1 VRLATLPNGTRDGRL
16 WIVSSDGTRAQPAG
30 DEFPHLRGALE
41 EWDRVRPLLA
51 AMARD
56 LDADPE
62 AGTPFDEGEAL
73 APLPRTWQ
81 WLDASAF
88 LNHGALLSR
97 SLNMDPIV
105 SPVPLMYQGL
115 SHEFI
120 APRAGAPAWRPDD
133 GDLDFEGEF
142 AVILRDVP
150 AGVDAVE
157 ASDYIALITFV
168 NDWSLRSLVRE
179 EMMRMFGF
187 IEGKPA
193 TTMAPLVVTPDELG
207 DGWRDGRISLALSVE
222 LNGARFGDVPAS
234 QMDYSFGELIAYAA
248 RTRNLAAGTVIGS
261 GTVSN
266 TSYAELGSACIAE
279 RRGIEIIDTGA
290 ATTPYLSEGD
300 RVTMRVT
307 SGARSLF
314 GTIDQTVVRAPT
326 AHATR

>member
-30 DEFPHLRGALE
+30 EEFPHLRGALE
-41 EWDRVRPLLA
+41 EWDRVEPLLTA
-51 AMARD
+51 IARD

-62 AGTPFDEGEAL
+62 AGTPFDEVEAL

-120 APRAGAPAWRPDD
+120 APRAGAPAWRPDG

-150 AGVDAVE
+150 AGVDAAE

-222 LNGARFGDVPAS
+222 LNGTRFGDVPAS

-314 GTIDQTVVRAPT
+314 GTIDQTVVHAPT
-326 AHATR
+326 AHATS